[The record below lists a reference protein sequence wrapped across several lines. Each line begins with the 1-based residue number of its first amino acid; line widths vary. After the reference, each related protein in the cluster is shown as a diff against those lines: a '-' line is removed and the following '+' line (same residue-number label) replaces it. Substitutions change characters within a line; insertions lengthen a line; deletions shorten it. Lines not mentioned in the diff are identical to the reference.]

1 MKLSAKIEYAFLA
14 MLELAMRYDRDE
26 PVCIRDICDPH
37 AIPSHY
43 LVQILAQLKGAGLV
57 FATRGTQG
65 GYQLARPPA
74 EISLGEV
81 FYVMDGPRFIG
92 DEHED
97 TSPVARVL
105 HKTLQK
111 VGDSQRSQLNG
122 ISFGE
127 LADRSRGKVEGMYYI

>member
-1 MKLSAKIEYAFLA
+1 MKLSAKMEYAFLA
-14 MLELAMRYDRDE
+14 MLELALRYDRDE

-37 AIPSHY
+37 AIPAHY

-81 FYVMDGPRFIG
+81 FYVMDGPRFNG
-92 DEHED
+92 DEPEE
-97 TSPVARVL
+97 TSSVARAL
-105 HKTLQK
+105 HKALRK
-111 VGDSQRSQLNG
+111 VGDSQRAQLNA
-122 ISFGE
+122 ITLGE
-127 LADRSRGKVEGMYYI
+127 LADRARSKAEGMYYI